1 MKANVRQFALAVGG
15 RTTCAAVEEG
25 ILPGGGALLRAVE
38 ALKRLQAENEDQK
51 HGVEIVRKALETPA
65 RQIAINTWR

>member
-15 RTTCAAVEEG
+15 RPTCAAVEEG